1 MAHLIL
7 QLLVLHFQLD
17 DAPGV
22 IRTPL
27 RRLLQLKLAPF
38 ELEFSLSGISL
49 VLLSIVVTPLIFTL
63 RSQQISLALGILLL

>member
-27 RRLLQLKLAPF
+27 RRPLQLKLAAF
-38 ELEFSLSGISL
+38 ELELSLSGITL
-49 VLLSIVVTPLIFTL
+49 VLLSIVLAPLIFTL
-63 RSQQISLALGILLL
+63 RSL